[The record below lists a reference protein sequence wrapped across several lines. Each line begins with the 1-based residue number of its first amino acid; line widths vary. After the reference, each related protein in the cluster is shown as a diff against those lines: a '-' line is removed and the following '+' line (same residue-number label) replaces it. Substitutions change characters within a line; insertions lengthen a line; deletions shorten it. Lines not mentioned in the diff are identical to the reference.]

1 MVKYTNIPVGSQVKN
16 ERRFFSAAGGLPAS
30 FWRGLPTN
38 VRPSIIR
45 IDIIGGLPAS
55 FWRGLPTNVR
65 PSIIRIDIIG
75 GLARERNLSY
85 FEFRKS
91 VY

>member
-45 IDIIGGLPAS
+45 IDIIGGL
-55 FWRGLPTNVR
+55 
-65 PSIIRIDIIG
+65 
-75 GLARERNLSY
+75 ARERNLSY